1 MGKPTISETG
11 KRQLQL
17 LLVGGS
23 EREFADLCQLLREAN
38 HGHICFEHATS
49 LEDSLNKLRRQ
60 SYDLLLCSDHSTD
73 NVAFQL
79 LRQMRQHYSGV
90 PIIFLSDP
98 VNREAIETAVQAA
111 GCHGAA
117 QNNRLEPSPEFAA
130 AIDTLSAE
138 RQQVEREHQEPDE
151 ALRKLWH
158 SVEQMADALI
168 IMDRFG
174 VMEYVNPAFEAL
186 TGYSRDEAIGQP
198 FGIVRSEQ
206 YSDEAYEEMWST
218 VRAGKVFRGIVINR
232 KKNGETLILEKAL
245 TPLRDGAG
253 EITHFI
259 STGRDITER
268 RKLESDLQQAHKM
281 DAIGRLAGGVA
292 HDFNNL
298 LLVISAYAE
307 LMLDSLG
314 ETDPLRRNVAEIMG
328 ASRRAADLTRQ
339 LLAFGRKQM
348 QSLQILDLN
357 TVIGEITGMLPR
369 LIGEDIE
376 LVFAPG
382 KDLGKVKAD
391 PTQIEQIVMN
401 LAANARDAMP
411 GGGRLS
417 VETTRVRVEESYVQR
432 HAIVPPGDYVLLTV
446 TDSGQGIAPE
456 HLAHIFEPFYTTK
469 EAGKGTGLGLAT
481 VYGIVKQNGG
491 FVWVYS
497 EPGLGTTFKVYLPQV
512 QGLSCEVAVA
522 KLAEGSPRGCETLLL
537 VEDETLVRMA
547 SSQFLT
553 RSGYSVL
560 EASNGEEA
568 LRVSRAHAG
577 RIDLMITDVVMPK
590 MGGPMLAE
598 WLADERPNM
607 KVLFVSGY
615 AENPVLRHGKVDVT
629 TRFLQKPFS
638 GKMLARKVREVV
650 EESEAHGLEIA
661 SRGLVKAD

>member
-1 MGKPTISETG
+1 MEKPTISETG
-11 KRQLQL
+11 NRQLQL

-23 EREFADLCQLLREAN
+23 ERDFADLCQLLGTAN
-38 HGHICFEHATS
+38 HGQVRFEHATS
-49 LEDSLNKLRRQ
+49 LEDSLNKLRQR

-79 LRQMRQHYSGV
+79 LRQMRQHYSGI
-90 PIIFLSDP
+90 PIIFLSNP
-98 VNREAIETAVQAA
+98 VNQEVIETAIQTA

-117 QNNRLEPSPEFAA
+117 QNNRFEPSPEFAA
-130 AIDTLSAE
+130 AIDAHSSE
-138 RQQVEREHQEPDE
+138 RQQHESDE
-151 ALRKLWH
+151 ALRKLWR

-168 IMDRFG
+168 IMDCFG

-198 FGIVRSEQ
+198 FGILRSEQ
-206 YSDEAYEEMWST
+206 HADELYEEMWST
-218 VRAGKVFRGIVINR
+218 VRAGNVFRGIVINR
-232 KKNGETLILEKAL
+232 KKNGGTLIMEKAL
-245 TPLRDGAG
+245 TPLRESTG

-259 STGRDITER
+259 STSRDITER

-314 ETDPLRRNVAEIMG
+314 ENDPLRRNVAEIMG

-411 GGGRLS
+411 GGGTLS
-417 VETTRVRVEESYVQR
+417 IETAMVRVDESYVQR

-446 TDSGQGIAPE
+446 TDSGQGIASK

-512 QGLSCEVAVA
+512 QGLSCEVPIA

-537 VEDETLVRMA
+537 VEDETSVRLA

-615 AENPVLRHGKVDVT
+615 AENPVLRHGKIDVT

-650 EESEAHGLEIA
+650 EESEADGLETA
-661 SRGLVKAD
+661 SSGLGKAD

>member
-1 MGKPTISETG
+1 MGKPTISEAG
-11 KRQLQL
+11 KRQVQL

-23 EREFADLCQLLREAN
+23 ERDFADLCQLLGKAN
-38 HGHICFEHATS
+38 HGQVHFEHATS
-49 LEDSLNKLRRQ
+49 LEDSLNQLRRR

-98 VNREAIETAVQAA
+98 VNQKVIETAIQTA
-111 GCHGAA
+111 GYHGAA
-117 QNNRLEPSPEFAA
+117 QNNRPEPGPEFAA
-130 AIDTLSAE
+130 TSDTYSTV
-138 RQQVEREHQEPDE
+138 RQHVESQHREPDE
-151 ALRKLWH
+151 TLRKLWR

-186 TGYSRDEAIGQP
+186 TGYSRQGAIGQS
-198 FGIVRSEQ
+198 FEILRSDQ
-206 YSDEAYEEMWST
+206 HADELYEEMWST
-218 VRAGKVFRGIVINR
+218 VRAGNVFRGIVINR
-232 KKNGETLILEKAL
+232 KKNGEILIIEKAL
-245 TPLRDGAG
+245 TPLRDGTG

-357 TVIGEITGMLPR
+357 AVIGEITGMLPR

-382 KDLGKVKAD
+382 KDLGRVKAD

-417 VETTRVRVEESYVQR
+417 IETARVRVEESYVQR

-456 HLAHIFEPFYTTK
+456 HMAHIFEPFYTTK

-512 QGLSCEVAVA
+512 QPLTSKVPIE

-537 VEDETLVRMA
+537 VEDENSVRLA

-615 AENPVLRHGKVDVT
+615 AENPVLRHGKIDVT

-638 GKMLARKVREVV
+638 GGMLARKVREVM
-650 EESEAHGLEIA
+650 EESEADGLETA
-661 SRGLVKAD
+661 SRGSRKAD

>member
-1 MGKPTISETG
+1 MEKPTISEIG

-17 LLVGGS
+17 LLVGDG
-23 EREFADLCQLLREAN
+23 ERDFADLCQLLGKAN
-38 HGHICFEHATS
+38 HGQVRFEHATS
-49 LEDSLNKLRRQ
+49 LEDSLNKLRRR

-90 PIIFLSDP
+90 PIIFLSGP
-98 VNREAIETAVQAA
+98 VNQKVIETAIQTA

-117 QNNRLEPSPEFAA
+117 QNNRLEPSPEFAT
-130 AIDTLSAE
+130 AIDAHSAE
-138 RQQVEREHQEPDE
+138 RQHVERQHEEPDE
-151 ALRKLWH
+151 TLRKLWR
-158 SVEQMADALI
+158 SVEQMADVLI
-168 IMDRFG
+168 IMDRSG

-186 TGYSRDEAIGQP
+186 TGYSRDEAIGQS
-198 FGIVRSEQ
+198 FEILRSEQ
-206 YSDEAYEEMWST
+206 YADEPYQEMWST
-218 VRAGKVFRGIVINR
+218 VRAGNVFRGIVTNR
-232 KKNGETLILEKAL
+232 KKNGETLIIEKAL
-245 TPLRDGAG
+245 TPLRDSAG

-512 QGLSCEVAVA
+512 QGLSCEVPVA